1 MNFIE
6 KFKQGWKKFRQDLRE
21 FWQLIN
27 DPRFFKW
34 LDRPESLGLKAPDT
48 VKSKKPS
55 E

>member
-1 MNFIE
+1 MKLFERIHE
-6 KFKQGWKKFRQDLRE
+6 KWKKFLQDLRE